1 MIEVAG
7 FSKAYDGLLAVD
19 GVSFHVPG
27 GEIWGLV
34 GPNGAGKTTT
44 LRALAGVLPPSG
56 GRLAIAGHDVVREPL
71 AAKRRLALVADEPQ
85 LFGALTVREHLDFT
99 ARVYGVAE
107 WEPAAERLLAE
118 LELTERLDSLADELS
133 RGMRQ
138 KVAVACALLHDPAVL
153 LMDEPLTG
161 LDPRGIRTLY
171 GLVRRQAER
180 GSAVVLSTHLLGQV
194 EGLCTGFLILHRGR
208 LLYAGGRDELRAR
221 FPVLG
226 PGATLEEIFFH
237 VTETVPPEGA

>member
-1 MIEVAG
+1 MIVVEN
-7 FSKAYDGLLAVD
+7 FSKAYEGRLAVD
-19 GVSFHVPG
+19 GISFTVPG

-56 GRLAIAGHDVVREPL
+56 GRLEVAGHDVVSDPL
-71 AAKRRLALVADEPQ
+71 EAKRRLALVADDPQ
-85 LFGALTVREHLDFT
+85 LFGALTVREHLEFT
-99 ARVYGVAE
+99 ARVYGVPDWSDRSEA
-107 WEPAAERLLAE
+107 LLAD
-118 LELTERLDSLADELS
+118 LEMADRLDSLADELS

-138 KVAVACALLHDPAVL
+138 KVAVACALLHGPAVL

-171 GLVRRQAER
+171 QLVRRQAEQ
-180 GSAVVLSTHLLGQV
+180 GAAVVLSTHLLGQV

-208 LLYAGGRDELRAR
+208 LLYAGRGDSLRAR
-221 FPVLG
+221 YPELG
-226 PGATLEEIFFH
+226 AHATLEEIFFH
-237 VTETVPPEGA
+237 VTEVGG